1 MLNWEVIVT
10 TALLLFLASGIAGL
24 TTGLFLRMWAMAL
37 VSPVTAILAAI
48 ALQSTG
54 FEFWTGIPI
63 IVGCLV
69 FGQIAYAAAAFYM
82 QRGGFSVQD
91 DVDGTPGEHGKRN
104 IGDDDE

>member
-24 TTGLFLRMWAMAL
+24 TTGLFLRVWALVL

-48 ALQSTG
+48 VLQNAG
-54 FEFWTGIPI
+54 FGFWMGIPI
-63 IVGCLV
+63 VVGCLV
-69 FGQIAYAAAAFYM
+69 FGQITYVAAAFYM

-91 DVDGTPGEHGKRN
+91 DVDGKPGEHG
-104 IGDDDE
+104 